1 MTSTP
6 AFTVEEFIPVIRNS
20 LRGFCKVSLPS
31 GMILSDVSVHVSG
44 ETAWASP
51 ASKPVLDRN
60 GVATRDSTGKI
71 RYTPIVSFA
80 RRDLRDKF
88 SNAVVEALRASH
100 PDALA

>member
-1 MTSTP
+1 MSP
-6 AFTVEEFIPVIRNS
+6 AAITIEEFTPITRNT

-60 GVATRDSTGKI
+60 GVATRDTAGKI
-71 RYTPIVSFA
+71 RYVPVVSFA
-80 RRDLRDKF
+80 RRDLRDRF
-88 SNAVVEALRASH
+88 SNAVIEALRASH
-100 PDALA
+100 PEALT